1 MNDAITE
8 CGIAKLPNVLEARL
22 NFVNSKFLSG
32 VCHITGY
39 LF

>member
-1 MNDAITE
+1 
-8 CGIAKLPNVLEARL
+8 LPNVLEARL
-22 NFVNSKFLSG
+22 NFDKSKFLSG